1 METVD
6 GDCHKIGTE
15 RWKRKKFAN
24 GEVYFPRVVQTTLTA
39 LGDNKEM

>member
-6 GDCHKIGTE
+6 GDCHKIGIE
-15 RWKRKKFAN
+15 GRKRMKIAN
-24 GEVYFPRVVQTTLTA
+24 GEVYFPRVVQTTA